1 MIYERNF
8 RYLENK
14 RIIYRKYP
22 WDWDN
27 PDFPLEEHD
36 FDTHVFYPDG
46 TYQCY
51 ELFRSKAK
59 INTYRSL
66 KWHLLVLWFLNP
78 SMDQD
83 DFHKLAE
90 YLCEKRNGFTTF
102 NVPAQ
107 LLKTIVYEVSM
118 QDLDDPPKNKMRK
131 VIFYDNCALS
141 TIEKLKIVGQLIGRT
156 KRITADNIYETMLS
170 IHDKG
175 DKITIES
182 ISKALECSSRTIYR
196 NMPEELK
203 REKELLNK
211 EL

>member
-1 MIYERNF
+1 MLYERNF

-22 WDWDN
+22 WDWDDPN
-27 PDFPLEEHD
+27 FPTGD

-59 INTYRSL
+59 INTYKSL

-83 DFHKLAE
+83 DFYKLAE
-90 YLCEKRNGFTTF
+90 HLCLKRNGFTTF
-102 NVPAQ
+102 NVPTQ

-118 QDLDDPPKNKMRK
+118 QNLDEPPKNKMRK
-131 VIFYDNCALS
+131 VIFYDNCMLS
-141 TIEKLKIVGQLIGRT
+141 TIEKLKIVGSLIGKT

-170 IHDKG
+170 IHDQE

-182 ISKALECSSRTIYR
+182 ISKVLECSPRTIYR